1 MEDLWSVH
9 INPTIGSERI
19 NMVLELECHPRLGG
33 GFWPAVV
40 PRVAEDSPWVM
51 NSKPVNFRLP
61 RRIIL
66 KKSSEIKRVLDK
78 GTKLSGKTINI
89 FLLKSENKRFA
100 VLINKKVG
108 NAVKRNRMKRIVREI
123 YRTHPEWFEGFET
136 VIYIK
141 KFNDDY
147 HLLEKEIEGIVT
159 RIWSI
164 F

>member
-1 MEDLWSVH
+1 
-9 INPTIGSERI
+9 
-19 NMVLELECHPRLGG
+19 
-33 GFWPAVV
+33 
-40 PRVAEDSPWVM
+40 M

-66 KKSSEIKRVLDK
+66 KKSSEIRRVLDK

-141 KFNDDY
+141 NFNDRY

-159 RIWSI
+159 RI
-164 F
+164 